1 MGDWDAMQ
9 HRLLAHDDEE
19 EVHRDMDRASDQ
31 VKGPALSEPARYI
44 SGASLGVFGDP
55 DADLDH
61 REIHGGE
68 PLDDSNRHGG
78 FGPDHDANYDQHYD
92 DERGYVF
99 QGARRQHVAC
109 KLTCVWP
116 SAPDIIYA
124 ATPTHA
130 SHPPAPRWQAKT
142 RTTASMGVE
151 RAAASNE
158 TRTQA
163 LSPAT
168 AAAEAVVVVVVMVV
182 VVVVEVEREAVEA
195 VGEAAAVV
203 GFQAAVVAEA
213 VASAAISVASAATTV
228 EGWSGDAVGSQW
240 PVSMTLRS
248 SFSPLRLPQG
258 TRRFRSKST
267 SSR

>member
-99 QGARRQHVAC
+99 QGARRQHIAC
-109 KLTCVWP
+109 KLTR
-116 SAPDIIYA
+116 APDNIYA

-130 SHPPAPRWQAKT
+130 SHPPAPRRQAKT

-168 AAAEAVVVVVVMVV
+168 AAAEEAAVVV
-182 VVVVEVEREAVEA
+182 VVVVEVEREVVEA

-213 VASAAISVASAATTV
+213 VASAAISVAFAATTV
-228 EGWSGDAVGSQW
+228 EGWSGDAVVSQW

-258 TRRFRSKST
+258 TKRFRSKST

>member
-92 DERGYVF
+92 DERGYEDDVRRDLDRGRDRHDDGGREPRWEGWRDGLRVPRDKVLF
-99 QGARRQHVAC
+99 MAERGCWPFAAWTTAPRTLSSARRRR
-109 KLTCVWP
+109 
-116 SAPDIIYA
+116 SA
-124 ATPTHA
+124 T
-130 SHPPAPRWQAKT
+130 SR
-142 RTTASMGVE
+142 RCS
-151 RAAASNE
+151 R
-158 TRTQA
+158 
-163 LSPAT
+163 T
-168 AAAEAVVVVVVMVV
+168 AA
-182 VVVVEVEREAVEA
+182 
-195 VGEAAAVV
+195 
-203 GFQAAVVAEA
+203 
-213 VASAAISVASAATTV
+213 
-228 EGWSGDAVGSQW
+228 
-240 PVSMTLRS
+240 
-248 SFSPLRLPQG
+248 
-258 TRRFRSKST
+258 
-267 SSR
+267 